1 MKKSVEILGAKYT
14 IRKVKVGQDEFID
27 RLQYGGYCNGTARE
41 IVLLDL
47 KTVPDWASESPE
59 IIQRKERETL
69 RHEVIHAF
77 LNESGLGWNTLPLEH
92 AWAKNEEMVDWI
104 AIQFPKI
111 HKAYVKL
118 GCAED

>member
-1 MKKSVEILGAKYT
+1 MKKSVEILGSKYT
-14 IRKVKVGQDEFID
+14 IRKVKVGEDEFID
-27 RLQYGGYCNGTARE
+27 KLQYGGYCSATAKE
-41 IVLLDL
+41 IVILDL
-47 KTVPDWASESPE
+47 KTVPDWANEPPE
-59 IIQRKERETL
+59 IIKRKERETL

-111 HKAYVKL
+111 YKVFVKL
-118 GCAED
+118 GCNEE

>member
-1 MKKSVEILGAKYT
+1 MRKYVEILGSKYT
-14 IRKVKVGQDEFID
+14 IRKVSAGQDELME
-27 RLQYGGYCNGTARE
+27 RLHFGGYCNGTAKE

-47 KTVPDWASESPE
+47 KTVPDWANEPQE
-59 IIQRKERETL
+59 IIRRQERETL

-77 LNESGLGWNTLPLEH
+77 LNESGLGWNSLPVEH

-111 HKAYVKL
+111 CKVFKEL
-118 GCAED
+118 GCLEV